1 MKEKTVS
8 AIKDGVATVVGCA
21 AIAAALVIF
30 TIPNNIAPG
39 GVTGL
44 ATALQYVL
52 PLTTG
57 GWALI
62 LNVPLFYAALR
73 QLGFRPL
80 VKTGAATL
88 LLSAL
93 IDLFALFLP
102 GYTRNILVA
111 SVFGGALSGF
121 GMGLLLVRGFSTGGT
136 DLLSLLLFRRI
147 HEVPVGRILLFV
159 DGSVVLIAVLIFRDI
174 DVAIYSAIAIFVSSK
189 VVDSLMQGA
198 DYAKVIYVVTDRGRE
213 LADLLSEATGRGVT
227 MSPAVGSFSGK
238 NKTLLTTVVRRG
250 GISISLG
257 IIKEHDPSAFVY
269 VVDSTEVHGEGFK
282 EIK

>member
-30 TIPNNIAPG
+30 TSPNNIAPG

-44 ATALQYVL
+44 ATALQSVL